1 MSFPNSNSKTP
12 TETKFELGL
21 RSRDFFLVQDTNV
34 NNKNSDFVVY
44 KYQNKC
50 VITSI
55 KIKRVKF
62 TKKIYMIIN
71 DVKLPPTQ
79 STKQYWIWDIRTIRD
94 NIFDLDPE
102 SEEDVLL
109 KRLENT
115 FVYNGLRSIQFY
127 SNVSNEEL
135 RSSIFTDELDI
146 KFMLHFDTNYTFP
159 KKIEAIEHYFQSD
172 AHSSD

>member
-1 MSFPNSNSKTP
+1 MSFPDSNSKTP
-12 TETKFELGL
+12 SEKKIELGL
-21 RSRDFFLVQDTNV
+21 RSRDFFLVQDTQTSK
-34 NNKNSDFVVY
+34 KNDIVVY

-50 VITSI
+50 VITSV

-62 TKKIYMIIN
+62 TKKIYMVIN
-71 DVKLPPTQ
+71 DVEIPPTE
-79 STKQYWIWDIRTIRD
+79 STKQYWIWDIRKIRD
-94 NIFDLDPE
+94 DIDELDPE
-102 SEEDVLL
+102 TDEDVIF

-135 RSSIFTDELDI
+135 KSSIFTDELDI
-146 KFMLHFDTNYTFP
+146 KFVLHIDSNYIAP

-172 AHSSD
+172 VHLSE